1 MAQRAL
7 TNGVVAAALV
17 MSVTAALG
25 PTAAAAAPDRA
36 PLNVPEA
43 FAATAAAKAAAEPVI
58 IPPVMSQSVQ
68 PFNFAAAG
76 RPRHPDGA
84 GTAGVFHRVSGPPS
98 AYVWTRFAD
107 GRTFPAGPSGT
118 APVDKVHGTG
128 TDVIVY
134 QRGNTFELRDMAAG
148 TTRTLTLPDG
158 LLFSGVFGRTV
169 VAVRI
174 APDPTG
180 DEPRAAD
187 EAHLLDVREDGT
199 VRDRTVEGLP
209 ADTRL
214 LLADSAVAGDSTSV
228 ALRYVTGGAGT
239 LALVD
244 VASAR
249 VGQRLGAGV
258 KASGNAFLLT
268 PRHLLFYVV
277 GTGTTIGVLPRSD
290 IGGTPRSI
298 TSVPPADRYSSSL
311 RVVGDWL
318 IHNRGSGPLMATP
331 LDGGPSRQLLKA
343 SRQDI
348 AAAEDGSVTVVGGVS
363 GQAGDREWGVHRIT
377 EGPDGVPV
385 PERVIDL
392 APLPRKI
399 QGIGLSGGRLTV
411 ADSRLSNLREATVR
425 TLSVSGTPTYG
436 PRVPARITF
445 DTACGPE
452 DPDCHAMFGAI
463 DGGVTFLARRGGAE
477 GDEVRNSEGN
487 SFITGASGGTL
498 TDADGTYAVYTDEA
512 AGVQTVYRSYGP
524 EKILTRKPVASALST
539 QTLWSAAEKPGTVT
553 ETVLETGRTKQT
565 VDLGTG
571 CAPRELQALG
581 RWLYWSCGES
591 GPAGVYDLTTKQ
603 SLPVPADEA
612 LLGDGYLVRHDKAA
626 GKLVLTDLVTGV
638 GTGTAPE
645 RVLADLPATGN
656 AQRRV
661 AWTVDKHGGHVAYV
675 DSGQRVHVVPTGV
688 PTQPLWV
695 RDERSVSQPAGESGH
710 WEYSARLSKPV
721 GSWKA
726 ILVDRRTG
734 KTVRTLTG
742 GEARDTLE
750 IDWDARDGSRRLV
763 VNGAYDWVLTA
774 QPADGHGRALVR
786 TGKVDIAY
794 ADPAWRDFGGRD
806 GLGDLFVVV
815 EDQSLGMR
823 RGKLPGTVGPYGG
836 YWGILD
842 APATGIVPTGDLR
855 GDRCN
860 DYLVV
865 NSDGS
870 LYRLDG
876 TCDDDGQY
884 GFLTDPVKIG
894 TGWKAYD
901 VYSPGDLN
909 GDGVADVLA
918 RQKSTGSLYLYAS
931 NGAGKLTAGVLIGT
945 GWKSLTV
952 VAAGDLT
959 GDGIGDVLARDSS
972 GVLWRYAG
980 TGAGKLAAKQRIGS
994 GWGQYNA
1001 IAAVGDITG
1010 DGRNDLFARD
1020 KAGVL
1025 WRYEGTGDGLFA
1037 PREKL
1042 SPGWQGYLTLF

>member
-17 MSVTAALG
+17 LSVTAGLG
-25 PTAAAAAPDRA
+25 PMATAATPAPANVPAALAAPAAAAD
-36 PLNVPEA
+36 
-43 FAATAAAKAAAEPVI
+43 PVV
-58 IPPVMSQSVQ
+58 IPPAMSNFVQ
-68 PFNFAAAG
+68 PFNFAAVG
-76 RPRHPDGA
+76 RQRGADGA
-84 GTAGVFHRVSGPPS
+84 GAAGVFHRVSGPPS
-98 AYVWTRFAD
+98 GYVWTRFSD
-107 GRTFPAGPSGT
+107 GRIFPAGPSGT

-128 TDVIVY
+128 TDTIVY

-174 APDPTG
+174 APDATG
-180 DEPRAAD
+180 DTPRAAD

-214 LLADSAVAGDSTSV
+214 LHADSAVAGDSTSV
-228 ALRYVTGGAGT
+228 ALRYVSGGAAT

-244 VASAR
+244 VAGAR
-249 VGQRLGAGV
+249 VDQRLGAGV
-258 KASGNAFLLT
+258 KASGNAFVLS

-277 GTGTTIGVLPRSD
+277 GSTGTTIGVLPRSD
-290 IGGTPRSI
+290 LGGTPRTI
-298 TSVPPADRYSSSL
+298 TSVPPADRYFSSL

-318 IHNRGSGPLMATP
+318 IHNRGNNFPLMATP
-331 LDGGPSRQLLKA
+331 LDGGAPRVLLKA
-343 SRQDI
+343 AKKDI
-348 AAAEDGSVTVVGGVS
+348 AAAEDGSAIVVGGAS
-363 GQAGDREWGVHRIT
+363 SQGDDRAWGAHRIT
-377 EGPDGVPV
+377 EGPGGVPEL
-385 PERVIDL
+385 ERVIDL
-392 APLPRKI
+392 APLPQKI

-411 ADSRLSNLREATVR
+411 ADSQVSNVRRATVR
-425 TLSVSGTPTYG
+425 TLSLSGTPSYG
-436 PRVPARITF
+436 PQVPARITF
-445 DTACGPE
+445 HTECGPE
-452 DPDCHAMFGAI
+452 DPDCHAMFGAL
-463 DGGVTFLARRGGAE
+463 DGGVTFLARRDGAS
-477 GDEVRNSEGN
+477 GDEVRSSEGS

-498 TDADGTYAVYTDEA
+498 TDADGEYAVYTNEA
-512 AGVQTVYRSYGP
+512 AGVQTVYRAYGP
-524 EKILTRKPVASALST
+524 EKILTRKPVASALWE

-553 ETVLETGRTKQT
+553 ETVLATGRTRQT

-581 RWLYWSCGES
+581 RWLYWSCGAS
-591 GPAGVYDLTTKQ
+591 GPAGVYDRTTKK
-603 SLPVPADEA
+603 SVPVPADEA

-626 GKLVLTDLVTGV
+626 GKLALSDLVTGIR
-638 GTGTAPE
+638 TGTAPE
-645 RVLADLPATGN
+645 RVVGELPATEN

-661 AWTVDKHGGHVAYV
+661 AWTVDKRGGNVAYV
-675 DSGQRVHVVPTGV
+675 DAGQRIHVVPTGV
-688 PTQPLWV
+688 PAQALGV
-695 RDERSVSQPAGESGH
+695 HDERSESWPSEESGH
-710 WEYSARLSKPV
+710 WAYSARLSRPV
-721 GSWKA
+721 ASWKA
-726 ILVDRRTG
+726 KLVDRRTG
-734 KTVRTLTG
+734 RTVRTLTG
-742 GEARDTLE
+742 GEARDVLTA
-750 IDWDARDGSRRLV
+750 DWDARDTNGRLV
-763 VNGAYDWVLTA
+763 VNGTYDWTLTA
-774 QPADGHGRALVR
+774 QPADGQGPALTRSGNVR
-786 TGKVDIAY
+786 LTHA
-794 ADPAWRDFGGRD
+794 APAWRDFGGRD
-806 GLGDLFVVV
+806 ALGDLFVVV
-815 EDQSLGMR
+815 EDRSLGMR
-823 RGKLPGTVGPYGG
+823 RGKLPGTVGPYTG
-836 YWGILD
+836 YFGILD
-842 APATGIVPTGDLR
+842 APATSIVPTGDLR

-865 NSDGS
+865 NSDGA

-884 GFLTDPVKIG
+884 GFLHDPAKIG

-909 GDGVADVLA
+909 GDGVADMLA

-931 NGAGKLTAGVLIGT
+931 DRAGKLKAGVLIGT
-945 GWKSLTV
+945 GWKGLTV
-952 VAAGDLT
+952 VGAGDLT
-959 GDGIGDVLARDSS
+959 GDGIGDVLARDPS

-994 GWGQYNA
+994 GWNTYNA

-1025 WRYEGTGDGLFA
+1025 WRYEGRGDGLFA

-1042 SPGWQGYLTLF
+1042 SPGWQGYLSLF